1 MNGDL
6 GGNSECTLVVADT
19 ITFSGGSELDTTKCK
34 DYGFKIVSS
43 IRVVLVE

>member
-19 ITFSGGSELDTTKCK
+19 ITFSGGSELDTTKFK